1 MIADAE
7 ILELHRRIVAMPSVS
22 GEEAAVTAL
31 LEEWLGER
39 GATVE
44 RVGDSLLALAGD
56 GPLCLLDTH
65 VDTVPPAA
73 GWSRD
78 PHDVAVEDGKVVGLG
93 ANDAKASVAAM
104 CAAFL
109 AATEAKLPIAVGLA
123 LVAGEETDGHGTE
136 EVLAE
141 LERRGRKPVAAI
153 VGEPTGLDVAVAQK
167 GLLILELQTTGTSC
181 HAAHGERL
189 GARNAIRAIARD
201 LVSIERV
208 DLGEDHPHLGGTTL
222 EPTMIHGGTARNV
235 IPTDASAI
243 LDLRTTPKV
252 SHDQLVDRISKAVRG
267 KVHPVSTRLVP
278 RETDED
284 DPIVR
289 AAVAARPEAKL
300 FGSATMS
307 DMVFMDRISAVKVGP
322 GQTERSHTAD
332 EFVLESEILDGARFY
347 EALLAAYAERAW
359 EPSET
364 TGGEAGA

>member
-7 ILELHRRIVAMPSVS
+7 VLELHRRIVSIPSIS
-22 GEEAAVTAL
+22 GNEAEVVAFL
-31 LEEWLGER
+31 DGWLTER
-39 GATVE
+39 GVAVE
-44 RVGDSLLALAGD
+44 RVGDSLLSLVGD

-65 VDTVPPAA
+65 VDTVPPAS

-78 PHDVAVEDGKVVGLG
+78 PHDVAVDDGKVIGLG

-104 CAAFL
+104 CSAFV
-109 AATEAKLPIAVGLA
+109 AVAKAELPIAIGLA

-141 LERRGRKPVAAI
+141 LERRGRKPVAAV

-208 DLGEDHPHLGGTTL
+208 DLGDEHPLLGGTTL

-235 IPTDASAI
+235 IPTDSSVI
-243 LDLRTTPKV
+243 LDLRTTPKA
-252 SHDQLVDRISKAVRG
+252 SHEELVDRISKAVRG
-267 KVHPVSTRLVP
+267 KVNAVSTRLVP
-278 RETDED
+278 RETED
-284 DPIVR
+284 DDPVVR
-289 AAVAARPEAKL
+289 AAVAARPDAKL

-307 DMVFMDRISAVKVGP
+307 DMVFMDRIAAIKVGP
-322 GQTERSHTAD
+322 GQTDRSHTAD
-332 EFVLESEILDGARFY
+332 EFVLETEILEGARFY
-347 EALLAAYAERAW
+347 EALLRAYAERAW

-364 TGGEAGA
+364 TSGEVDA